1 MSTLPS
7 RIRDPFTG
15 QFSSRQHNA
24 MDAVL
29 WKAVEL
35 MFAEHGKPVP
45 TDAHRAL
52 DLYMRMQDRATFSA
66 SLASAMEALGLEL
79 TTKTT

>member
-1 MSTLPS
+1 MTLPS
-7 RIRDPFTG
+7 KIRSG
-15 QFSSRQHNA
+15 QYASEQHNA
-24 MDAVL
+24 MDMVL

-45 TDAHRAL
+45 TDNHRAL

-66 SLASAMEALGLEL
+66 SLASAMEALGLQL
-79 TTKTT
+79 TTK

>member
-1 MSTLPS
+1 M
-7 RIRDPFTG
+7 DPFKG
-15 QFSSRQHNA
+15 QYESAQHNA
-24 MDAVL
+24 MDEVL

>member
-1 MSTLPS
+1 M
-7 RIRDPFTG
+7 DPFKG
-15 QFSSRQHNA
+15 QYESAQHNA

-45 TDAHRAL
+45 SAADRAL

-79 TTKTT
+79 TTKPAKATT